1 MSGEVIRAWSFHS
14 RCVKMRYKI
23 RNTVLI
29 VLLSTVI
36 SNPGVA
42 RASNSNPEENNMIN
56 MTATDGGKKNIIKSI
71 EFENN
76 RKYKDKTLR
85 KKLDF
90 EVGDYLDPILAESGR
105 RVISEFY
112 RKKGFPH
119 VEVTLNREM
128 LSEGKIIYTVFE
140 GPRVRIKSIKF
151 NGNHAIKSND
161 LKAAIKLSTRSW
173 LIFPV
178 YYTEEKIEADVEKLR
193 KLYYERGY
201 LNHRIS
207 VQGQSHL
214 VFNIEEGPLYKVG
227 NITLEGNTHF
237 DNETLL
243 KGMQLKTGETYYQ
256 LKAQAQTKRIAKT
269 YLEDG
274 YVDADVR
281 QQIRFVPQENVVDVV
296 YKIDEGQRFRIGKI
310 EITGNEQV
318 HDKAIRRILD
328 EYDFTPG
335 LLYNASIA
343 PKQGGGQLE
352 RYVQAMT
359 LSEEVMIRPSAPT
372 EAVPDRRDAV
382 VDIKEG
388 LTGMWNP
395 GIAVGSDSGVIGQL
409 IWQQRNFDI
418 ADWPESFEDFIT
430 MRAFKGAGQSL
441 RIALEPGTE
450 VSYYSVTFTEPYF
463 QDKPT
468 SLDVVGSSF
477 ERWRESYDEKRKKI
491 YFGLEE
497 RLKNRWRPSF
507 GFRVEDVQ
515 VNDLDY
521 DAPQEIIDYQ
531 GHNLLLGARLGIG
544 RDMRNDRYIPSDGYR
559 FDINYEQVT
568 GDDDFGIAK
577 GTTIGYR
584 TLYEDLLERKTV
596 LAVKL
601 LAASTVSEAPPFEKF
616 YAGGTGT
623 YGIRGFEYRG
633 VSTRGLQTNVPNPVK
648 KDPIGSDWIFLANS
662 EITVPLI
669 GENIGALFF
678 IDSGTID
685 TGRYRLSIGTGIEIS
700 IPQLLGTRVPMRFEF
715 ATPLMKD
722 DEDETQVFSFYMGRL
737 Y

>member
-1 MSGEVIRAWSFHS
+1 M
-14 RCVKMRYKI
+14 KKKI
-23 RNTVLI
+23 GNTILI
-29 VLLSTVI
+29 VLLSAAL
-36 SNPGVA
+36 SNPRVV
-42 RASNSNPEENNMIN
+42 RASDRNLVENNKAN
-56 MTATDGGKKNIIKSI
+56 DTAAQSDKKDVIESI

-90 EVGDYLDPILAESGR
+90 EVGDYLDPILVESGR
-105 RVISEFY
+105 RTIVEFY
-112 RKKGFPH
+112 RKKGFPYI
-119 VEVTLNREM
+119 EVTLNRKK
-128 LSEGKIIYTVFE
+128 LSEGKIIYTVTE
-140 GPRVRIKSIKF
+140 GPRMQIKSVKF
-151 NGNHAIKSND
+151 KGNQAVKSSD
-161 LKAAIKLSTRSW
+161 LKNVIKTRTRSW
-173 LIFPV
+173 LLWPV
-178 YYTEEKIEADVEKLR
+178 YYNEEKIAEDVDRLR
-193 KLYYERGY
+193 NFYYERGF
-201 LNHRIS
+201 LNHRIA
-207 VQGQSHL
+207 VEGQTHIT
-214 VFNIEEGPLYKVG
+214 FIIEEGPLYKVR
-227 NITLEGNTHF
+227 NITVTGNTHF
-237 DNETLL
+237 DKDTLL
-243 KGMQLKTGETYYQ
+243 ADIQLETGQTYYQ
-256 LKAQAQTKRIAKT
+256 RKAQKHTKRISKI

-281 QQIRFVPQENVVDVV
+281 QQLRFVPEANLVDVEF
-296 YKIDEGQRFRIGKI
+296 KIDEGRQFRIGKI

-318 HDKAIRRILD
+318 HDKVIRRVLD

-335 LLYNASIA
+335 KLYNAYIA

-352 RYVQAMT
+352 RYVQVMT
-359 LSEEVMIRPSAPT
+359 LSDEVMIRPAPPT
-372 EAVPDRRDAV
+372 KAVPDRRDAI

-418 ADWPESFEDFIT
+418 TDWPESFDEFIT

-441 RIALEPGTE
+441 RVELLPGTE
-450 VSYYSVTFTEPYF
+450 WSRYIVTFTEPYF
-463 QDKPT
+463 RDKPT
-468 SLDVVGSSF
+468 SLEVVGSTF
-477 ERWRESYDEKRKKI
+477 ERWRESHDEKRKKGYI
-491 YFGLEE
+491 EFEQ

-507 GFRVEDVQ
+507 SFRVEDVK
-515 VNDLDY
+515 VNDLDI
-521 DAPQEIIDYQ
+521 DAPQEIIDYK
-531 GHNLLLGARLGIG
+531 GHNLLVGARLGIG
-544 RDMRNDRYIPSDGYR
+544 RDMRDDRYTPSDGYR
-559 FDINYEQVT
+559 FDIGYEQVT
-568 GDDDFGIAK
+568 GDDDFGILK
-577 GTTIGYR
+577 GSTVGYR

-601 LAASTVSEAPPFEKF
+601 LAATTVSEAPPFEKF

-633 VSTRGLQTNVPNPVK
+633 VSTRGLQTHVRNPVR

-669 GENIGALFF
+669 GENVGALFF

-685 TGRYRLSIGTGIEIS
+685 TGRYRASIGTGIEIS
-700 IPQLLGTRVPMRFEF
+700 IPQLLGTRIPMRFEI
-715 ATPLMKD
+715 ATPFAKD